1 MNDYVI
7 ITDSSCDLPQD
18 MADALELKVIPLM
31 FTIKGQEYSNYLDGR
46 EMSAK
51 EFYRLVRSGE
61 SATTSAININTYN
74 EILEPILQDGKD
86 VLVIAFS
93 SGLSNTCNASML
105 AVREL
110 AEKYPDRKVYSVDS
124 LGACM
129 GEGLLVY
136 NAVMMKKQGSSID
149 EVRDW
154 VENNRLRLCHWFTVD
169 DLNHLK
175 RGGRVSAAT
184 ALVGTMLGIKPVLH
198 VDNEGHLINM
208 SKVRGRQAALNAL
221 VDRMAETVEKPEEQ
235 MVFISHGDCEED
247 AQKVAA
253 LVRKRMKVKDIVIN
267 YIGPVIGAHSGPG
280 TIALFFLGSH
290 R

>member
-184 ALVGTMLGIKPVLH
+184 ALLGTMLGIKPVLH

-208 SKVRGRQAALNAL
+208 SKVRGRQASLNAL